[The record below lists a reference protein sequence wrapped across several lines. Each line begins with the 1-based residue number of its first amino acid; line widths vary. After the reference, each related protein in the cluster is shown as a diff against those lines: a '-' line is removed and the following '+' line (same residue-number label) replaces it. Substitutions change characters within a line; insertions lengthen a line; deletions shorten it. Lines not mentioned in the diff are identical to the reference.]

1 MTRVCSTR
9 SIRQQLGVRQDS
21 TAWTITNNSRSLIH
35 FYPFIQSNYFA
46 KALHYSLPAFAPII
60 PTNLLPYLTAAL
72 LIPTFALAFY
82 FSTYV
87 PTLISSNLSHVLYSI
102 PKHTVPIW
110 ETAVASITSILGSFG
125 VVALF
130 CSVGVYV

>member
-1 MTRVCSTR
+1 MDNYE
-9 SIRQQLGVRQDS
+9 QL
-21 TAWTITNNSRSLIH
+21 
-35 FYPFIQSNYFA
+35 
-46 KALHYSLPAFAPII
+46 KALHYSLPAFAPVI
-60 PTNLLPYLTAAL
+60 PTALLPYLTATL

-82 FSTYV
+82 FST
-87 PTLISSNLSHVLYSI
+87 I

-110 ETAVASITSILGSFG
+110 ETAVASVASILGGFG